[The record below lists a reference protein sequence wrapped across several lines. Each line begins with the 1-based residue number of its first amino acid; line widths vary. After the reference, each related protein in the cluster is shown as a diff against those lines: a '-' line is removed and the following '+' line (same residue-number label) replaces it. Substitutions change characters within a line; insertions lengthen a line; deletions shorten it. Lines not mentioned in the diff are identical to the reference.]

1 MSGPVIYK
9 RPPNS
14 CILHKNLSLNSK
26 MSPTSLLVLL
36 LGLVILTTSSLADYP
51 KRSPL
56 QKPPPPVEKP
66 PNQHQPPPNPPKGE
80 EPLPG
85 PKPPK
90 GEKPPPEHKPSN
102 KTRKLLQ
109 EEKPLPDSEHKPPSQ
124 SGKPPKEEKPLSEH
138 KRPSPFGKPPP
149 RCWGPSPCGFV
160 CHKGKG
166 LPFCR
171 FFFILVPDFQPC
183 FELKIWQLLR
193 NTCSFLLIFPS
204 SNAYK

>member
-14 CILHKNLSLNSK
+14 CILHQNLSLNSK

-66 PNQHQPPPNPPKGE
+66 PNQHQPPPTPPKGE
-80 EPLPG
+80 D
-85 PKPPK
+85 KPPK

-124 SGKPPKEEKPLSEH
+124 SGKPPKEEKSLPEHKPLS
-138 KRPSPFGKPPP
+138 RA
-149 RCWGPSPCGFV
+149 GPVARG
-160 CHKGKG
+160 
-166 LPFCR
+166 
-171 FFFILVPDFQPC
+171 
-183 FELKIWQLLR
+183 
-193 NTCSFLLIFPS
+193 
-204 SNAYK
+204 A